1 MPYVASNNLGYYS
14 IVYALSLF
22 ILICVGELLIFE
34 VSGVLCETFKMAA
47 Q

>member
-1 MPYVASNNLGYYS
+1 MPYVASSNLGYYS